1 MKQNI
6 YYEHQKFIQK
16 KQVVAEQPVSVVPVA
31 EASFGDKLNN
41 IKSVFQ
47 AALSKAKDL
56 QSQMSE
62 KSKELNGR
70 IASLQEKVKYIKS
83 VEKSTAKFISN
94 IEGLV

>member
-1 MKQNI
+1 MNI
-6 YYEHQKFIQK
+6 KNLFK
-16 KQVVAEQPVSVVPVA
+16 KQVVAEQPVSVVPVT
-31 EASFGDKLNN
+31 EAFGDKLNN

-47 AALSKAKDL
+47 AALSRAEDL

-70 IASLQEKVKYIKS
+70 IASLQEEVKYIES
-83 VEKSTAKFISN
+83 VEKDTAKFISN